1 MVEEISVKKV
11 VDRKIAIALVII
23 CIILAVGIVGA
34 VAFYSQQ
41 INTIQSKAS
50 EIASLTSQVSSLT
63 SQVSSLTSQ
72 VSSLTSQVSSLTSQI
87 ADNSL
92 QIQTLTSQKNELQDI
107 VSLAKSTIWVS

>member
-63 SQVSSLTSQ
+63 SQ
-72 VSSLTSQVSSLTSQI
+72 I